1 MTQETPTGP
10 LIGVIPGVGWLAMSA
25 PAPARQ
31 GARVPTLQ
39 VRTHAVAD
47 PGDLLDLLP
56 AGEHVSTWVRRGDGM
71 VAWGEAARMDT
82 SGASRMLEADAWFT
96 SLREGADIGDDVD
109 LPGTGLIAFGSFS
122 FDDDDPAGGA
132 LIVPR
137 VVVGRRAGHAWVTT
151 IDPDGAAPLA
161 LAGDRAPLALPT
173 DVTYS
178 PGAVTPEEWKAKV
191 ADAVARI
198 RAGEAAK
205 IVLARDVWATSSTP
219 LDPRALVTR
228 FSQAYPTTW
237 AFAVDGLVGATPE
250 MLIRRERRMV
260 ASRVL
265 AGTIRRTGDDVSDLA
280 HAAALARSSKDLEE
294 HEFAVE
300 SLARALAPFVESAN
314 VPEVPSVLHLPNVM
328 HLATDVTAVLQR
340 GADGARPSALRLAAA
355 LHPTAAVGGT
365 PTADAVRLVGEIEG
379 MERGRYA
386 GPVGWIGAQG
396 DGEWCIALRCG
407 ALDPADP
414 RRIRLFAGC
423 GIVAASDPGAELDET
438 EAKLEPMRQ
447 ALLG

>member
-1 MTQETPTGP
+1 
-10 LIGVIPGVGWLAMSA
+10 MSA
-25 PAPARQ
+25 PAPAVT
-31 GARVPTLQ
+31 GLPVPALT
-39 VRTHAVAD
+39 VRTTAISD

-56 AGEHVSTWVRRGDGM
+56 TSDGVATWVRRGDGM
-71 VAWGEAARMDT
+71 VAWGEAARTDT
-82 SGASRMLEADAWFT
+82 AGSARMVDADAWFT
-96 SLREGADIGDDVD
+96 QLRRAADVRDDVAV
-109 LPGTGLIAFGSFS
+109 PGSGLVAFGAFA
-122 FDDDDPAGGA
+122 FDDGDPAGGS
-132 LIVPR
+132 LVVPR
-137 VVVGRRAGHAWVTT
+137 ILVGRRAGVSWVTT
-151 IDPDGAAPLA
+151 IDPEGAAPLTLDGPRDA
-161 LAGDRAPLALPT
+161 LTFPT
-173 DVTYS
+173 DVTYAA
-178 PGAVTPEEWKAKV
+178 GAATPAEWKAKV

-205 IVLARDVWATSSTP
+205 IVLARDVWATSATP
-219 LDPRALVTR
+219 LDTRALVTR
-228 FSQAYPTTW
+228 FADAYPTTW

-250 MLIRRERRMV
+250 MLVRRERRLV

-265 AGTIRRTGDDVSDLA
+265 AGTIRRTGDDERDLA

-340 GADGARPSALRLAAA
+340 GPDGDRPSSLRLAAS

-365 PTADAVRLVGEIEG
+365 PTLDAVRLVREIEG
-379 MERGRYA
+379 MDRGRYA
-386 GPVGWIGAQG
+386 GPVGWIGSDG

-407 ALDPADP
+407 ALDPDDP
-414 RRIRLFAGC
+414 HRIRLFAGC

-438 EAKLEPMRQ
+438 EAKLEPVRQ

>member
-1 MTQETPTGP
+1 
-10 LIGVIPGVGWLAMSA
+10 MSA
-25 PAPARQ
+25 PALAPA
-31 GARVPTLQ
+31 GVPVPTLS
-39 VRTHAVAD
+39 VRTARLPD
-47 PGDLLDLLP
+47 PGDLLALLP
-56 AGEHVSTWVRRGDGM
+56 TADGVSTWVRRGDGM
-71 VAWGEAARMDT
+71 VAWGEAARIDT
-82 SGASRMLEADAWFT
+82 AGPERMVEADAWFT
-96 SLREGADIGDDVD
+96 RLRTAAAVSDEVGV
-109 LPGTGLIAFGSFS
+109 PGTGLVGFGSFS
-122 FDDDDPAGGA
+122 FDDGDPAGGS
-132 LIVPR
+132 LVVPR
-137 VVVGRRAGHAWVTT
+137 ILVGRRAGECWVTT

-161 LAGDRAPLALPT
+161 LEHAGSAGDHREPLSYPS

-178 PGAVTPEEWKAKV
+178 PGAATPSEWKAKV

-198 RAGEAAK
+198 KAGEAAK

-219 LDPRALVTR
+219 LDVRALATR
-228 FSQAYPTTW
+228 FAGAYPTTW

-250 MLIRRERRMV
+250 MLVRRERRLV

-265 AGTIRRTGDDVSDLA
+265 AGTIRRTGDDEKDLA

-340 GADGARPSALRLAAA
+340 DADGGRPSSLRLAAA

-365 PTADAVRLVGEIEG
+365 PTAEAVRLVREIEG
-379 MERGRYA
+379 MDRGRYA
-386 GPVGWIGAQG
+386 GPVGWIGSEG

-407 ALDPADP
+407 ALDPEDP

-438 EAKLEPMRQ
+438 EAKLEPVRQ